1 MESFAIGLLT
11 SLFTFGFSTSYL
23 SKKGKHWFNRI
34 FGNSVTDIV
43 ITASC
48 LLLAGTATSG
58 LMLTLGLGIGA
69 STFLRISKSLWGTGK

>member
-1 MESFAIGLLT
+1 MESFAVGLLT
-11 SLFTFGFSTSYL
+11 SLFTFFFSTSYL
-23 SKKGKHWFNRI
+23 SKTGKHWFNRI
-34 FGNSVTDIV
+34 FGNSITDIV

-69 STFLRISKSLWGTGK
+69 STFLRVSKSLWGTG